1 MHPFHL
7 LLLLFALAALVAS
20 AFLVRWERSRYG
32 RMGKTRGW
40 RRVRI
45 ASIPIAMVAAAT
57 AWIPARATWGVE
69 GLAVFYGLL
78 LTVAPAFRFAA
89 HWLVGWSASPP
100 LSFAESAELPVR
112 RSNSGWWRSMLPMRC
127 RLRLG
132 CFSDR
137 SALRSIARDL
147 QMGAAIDGRPFAAGR
162 RPSPVAA

>member
-1 MHPFHL
+1 MHPFHVL
-7 LLLLFALAALVAS
+7 LLPFALAALVAY
-20 AFLVRWERSRYG
+20 AFLVRRERSRYG

-45 ASIPIAMVAAAT
+45 ASIPIAMVAAAIV
-57 AWIPARATWGVE
+57 WIPAGATSGMA

-89 HWLVGWSASPP
+89 HWLVGWSVSPP

-112 RSNSGWWRSMLPMRC
+112 RSNSVWWRSMLPMRC
-127 RLRLG
+127 KTRLG

-137 SALRSIARDL
+137 SALRSIARD
-147 QMGAAIDGRPFAAGR
+147 QRMGAAIDGQPFAAGR
-162 RPSPVAA
+162 RRSPVAT